1 MQEEQAEQVTG
12 EEPRYA
18 EAIQELETILDKIE
32 NDEVDL
38 DDLGAKVERAAA
50 LIQLCRQKIERTE
63 FQVKKIVES
72 LEGQEA

>member
-1 MQEEQAEQVTG
+1 VQEEQTEQVSG

-38 DDLGAKVERAAA
+38 DDLGAKVERAAV

-72 LEGQEA
+72 LEGQGA

>member
-1 MQEEQAEQVTG
+1 MQEEQIEQVSG

-38 DDLGAKVERAAA
+38 DDLGAKVERAAV

-72 LEGQEA
+72 LEGQGA